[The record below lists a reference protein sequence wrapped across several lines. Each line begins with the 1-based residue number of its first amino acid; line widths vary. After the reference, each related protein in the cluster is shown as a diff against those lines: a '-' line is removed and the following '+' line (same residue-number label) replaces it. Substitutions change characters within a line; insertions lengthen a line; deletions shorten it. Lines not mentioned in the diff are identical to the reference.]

1 MYKIKFILILI
12 KLCISSPIEDWID
25 RQLII
30 LEKNPL
36 KIEFDVG
43 VQNNFETYTTPVELN
58 ILNFNVFQIN
68 FPNRKI
74 FYSNKWSK
82 VLDKK
87 TNQVIIDYPDSVL
100 INNIY
105 SIIIDK
111 KYKRDIECVNA
122 SEINCS
128 INIPELNFE
137 FEVTLEIGSNSI
149 KHIFYSFYNTNSFI
163 SNIRF
168 SSNLDADEAFWDPPF
183 KNKFKIDLRK

>member
-1 MYKIKFILILI
+1 MLM
-12 KLCISSPIEDWID
+12 KLCLSSPIEDWID

-74 FYSNKWSK
+74 YYSKKWSK

-122 SEINCS
+122 SDINCS
-128 INIPELNFE
+128 INIPELNF
-137 FEVTLEIGSNSI
+137 VPRL
-149 KHIFYSFYNTNSFI
+149 
-163 SNIRF
+163 
-168 SSNLDADEAFWDPPF
+168 
-183 KNKFKIDLRK
+183 KFHQLHLLL

>member
-1 MYKIKFILILI
+1 M
-12 KLCISSPIEDWID
+12 
-25 RQLII
+25 
-30 LEKNPL
+30 

-74 FYSNKWSK
+74 YYSKNWSK

-111 KYKRDIECVNA
+111 KYKRDIECVN
-122 SEINCS
+122 SSDINCS

-149 KHIFYSFYNTNSFI
+149 KHIFSHVALMRIFSVQYINSQ
-163 SNIRF
+163 
-168 SSNLDADEAFWDPPF
+168 
-183 KNKFKIDLRK
+183 